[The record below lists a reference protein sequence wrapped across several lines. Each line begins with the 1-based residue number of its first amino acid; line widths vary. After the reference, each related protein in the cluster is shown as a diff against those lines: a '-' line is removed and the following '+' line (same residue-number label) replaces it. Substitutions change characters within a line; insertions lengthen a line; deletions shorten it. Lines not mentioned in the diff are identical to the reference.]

1 MAAVDPI
8 FPKPTYF
15 GKAKRWKLS
24 DCQKYDAAIAG
35 LPPPEIDQADDRW
48 LTERQV
54 CQRYSVSHMTIWRRT
69 TGAAR
74 HGETAA

>member
-35 LPPPEIDQADDRW
+35 CHHLKSTKP
-48 LTERQV
+48 
-54 CQRYSVSHMTIWRRT
+54 MT
-69 TGAAR
+69 G
-74 HGETAA
+74 G